1 MLDRD
6 FFRREFPQK
15 VQGFSDERE
24 SVPVRVVVSTVGG
37 RDFDVQR
44 MTSNDTV
51 ATLYTREDK
60 MIFLPHD
67 VIEHIQV
74 SVAEDRRVAGF
85 EIQTESGTARS
96 SASHEHAP
104 NRVSPFLALT
114 LHFLWPQSRLVPLA
128 ASQERRD
135 LVRAR
140 PRPDCE
146 TRERGGPERGRLG
159 VGGDLD
165 GAADQVGL

>member
-1 MLDRD
+1 MPGIAIDTAQAEDDGALHVPLRVFATGVGGNSAVGGPEQRPSAPLPRAAAHRARGPPEPATVTVRSRGSSIVSGVLDRD

-24 SVPVRVVVSTVGG
+24 SVPVRVVISTVGG

-85 EIQTESGTARS
+85 EIQTESG
-96 SASHEHAP
+96 
-104 NRVSPFLALT
+104 
-114 LHFLWPQSRLVPLA
+114 
-128 ASQERRD
+128 
-135 LVRAR
+135 
-140 PRPDCE
+140 
-146 TRERGGPERGRLG
+146 
-159 VGGDLD
+159 D
-165 GAADQVGL
+165 GT

>member
-1 MLDRD
+1 MVETIRLSRPSKTELAGPPSTALSHRPEGCWLVYRHARVLDRD

-74 SVAEDRRVAGF
+74 SVAEDHRVAGF
-85 EIQTESGTARS
+85 EIQTESG
-96 SASHEHAP
+96 
-104 NRVSPFLALT
+104 
-114 LHFLWPQSRLVPLA
+114 
-128 ASQERRD
+128 
-135 LVRAR
+135 
-140 PRPDCE
+140 
-146 TRERGGPERGRLG
+146 
-159 VGGDLD
+159 D
-165 GAADQVGL
+165 GT

>member
-1 MLDRD
+1 MSVLDRD

-37 RDFDVQR
+37 RDFDIQR

-60 MIFLPHD
+60 MIFLPYS

-85 EIQTESGTARS
+85 EIRTDSEDGT
-96 SASHEHAP
+96 
-104 NRVSPFLALT
+104 
-114 LHFLWPQSRLVPLA
+114 
-128 ASQERRD
+128 
-135 LVRAR
+135 
-140 PRPDCE
+140 
-146 TRERGGPERGRLG
+146 
-159 VGGDLD
+159 
-165 GAADQVGL
+165 